1 MTQEEAEEL
10 KQELQDLRQQV
21 AAHQQQQDQQDHQQQ
36 LHAAEAQAWRAERSQ
51 LQQAVEDAQA
61 AAAKAQQHADKQLQ
75 QLQANADS
83 QEGLVRHLSW
93 QLEAAQQALQQQQH
107 DDDEQQQQQSSQ
119 LDVGS
124 AAVPGCVLAEVATDK
139 ACSAARIL
147 QFLADEV
154 QELSR
159 QEAVHQCLTDQ
170 LLGEAS
176 SAAGALVGWLRC
188 CMTLLEHDAPSA
200 HCDSLS
206 CCAGSLADACPLC
219 RLLPVLY
226 QPHIPKS
233 TTRWFHQYCCLARCC
248 SCRSLMA
255 QCRARC
261 WRCW

>member
-10 KQELQDLRQQV
+10 KQELQDLKQQV

-36 LHAAEAQAWRAERSQ
+36 LHAAEVQAWRAERSQ

-61 AAAKAQQHADKQLQ
+61 AAAKAQEDADKQLQ

-83 QEGLVRHLSW
+83 QEGLMRHLSW

-107 DDDEQQQQQSSQ
+107 DDEQQQQQPSQ
-119 LDVGS
+119 PDGSS
-124 AAVPGCVLAEVATDK
+124 AAASGCVLAQVSEDK

-176 SAAGALVGWLRC
+176 SAADALVGWLRC
-188 CMTLLEHDAPSA
+188 CMAWLAQADDAGQHTA
-200 HCDSLS
+200 T
-206 CCAGSLADACPLC
+206 
-219 RLLPVLY
+219 V
-226 QPHIPKS
+226 
-233 TTRWFHQYCCLARCC
+233 
-248 SCRSLMA
+248 
-255 QCRARC
+255 
-261 WRCW
+261 